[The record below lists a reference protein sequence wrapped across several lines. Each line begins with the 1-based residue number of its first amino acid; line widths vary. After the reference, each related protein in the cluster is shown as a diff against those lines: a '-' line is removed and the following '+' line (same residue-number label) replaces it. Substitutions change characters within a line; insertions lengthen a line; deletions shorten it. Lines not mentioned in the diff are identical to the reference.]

1 MARNKEFDV
10 DTVLQKAVR
19 LFWSQGYEK
28 TSMKDLV
35 ETMGVHKRSMY
46 DTFGD
51 KHALFMQALER
62 YNESVGASIDAR
74 IQDQTSAKQA
84 IRTIFE
90 MVINVDDARPP
101 GCLVVNTACEL
112 SLLDPEA
119 AAKVNAYF
127 TETES
132 LLCELITHGQDTGE
146 ISRHYDAVKL
156 SQYLFNSLT
165 GLRVLVKT
173 TNDRQKLKSIIDMTL
188 AILD

>member
-1 MARNKEFDV
+1 MARSKEFDI
-10 DTVLQKAVR
+10 DAVLRKAMY

-51 KHALFMQALER
+51 KHALFMKVMER
-62 YNESVGASIDAR
+62 YNESVEASIDAR

-84 IRTIFE
+84 IRSIFE
-90 MVINVDDARPP
+90 MVISLDDVRPP

-119 AAKVNAYF
+119 AAIVNAYF
-127 TETES
+127 AETEN
-132 LLCELITHGQDTGE
+132 LLCGLITHGQDTGE
-146 ISRHYDAVKL
+146 ISRHYDAVRL

-173 TNDRQKLKSIIDMTL
+173 TTDRQKLESIIDMTL
-188 AILD
+188 AILE

>member
-10 DTVLQKAVR
+10 DTVLRKAMH

-35 ETMGVHKRSMY
+35 EAMGVHKRSMY

-62 YNESVGASIDAR
+62 YGEMVGASIEAR
-74 IQDQTSAKQA
+74 IQDLPSAKRA
-84 IRTIFE
+84 IRSIFE
-90 MVINVDDARPP
+90 MAISESDVRPQ
-101 GCLVVNTACEL
+101 GCLIVNTACEL
-112 SLLDPEA
+112 ALLDTEA
-119 AAKVNAYF
+119 AAKVNEVFAK
-127 TETES
+127 TER
-132 LLCELITHGQDTGE
+132 LLCELVAHGQRTGE
-146 ISRHYDAVKL
+146 IPAHYDAAKL
-156 SQYLFNSLT
+156 SYYLFNSLT

-173 TNDRQKLKSIIDMTL
+173 TDNREKLESIVDLTL

>member
-1 MARNKEFDV
+1 MARSKEFDI
-10 DTVLQKAVR
+10 DTVLRKAMH

-51 KHALFMQALER
+51 KHALFMKAMEH
-62 YNESVGASIDAR
+62 YNESVGASLDAR
-74 IQDQTSAKQA
+74 IQDQTSVKQA
-84 IRTIFE
+84 IRSIFE
-90 MVINVDDARPP
+90 MAISVGDVRPP

-112 SLLDPEA
+112 ALLDPEA
-119 AAKVNAYF
+119 AAKVNEHFAK
-127 TETES
+127 TES

-146 ISRHYDAVKL
+146 ISGQYDAVKL

-173 TNDRQKLKSIIDMTL
+173 TNDKQKLESIIDMTL

>member
-1 MARNKEFDV
+1 MARSKEFDI
-10 DTVLQKAVR
+10 DAVLRKAMF
-19 LFWSQGYEK
+19 LFWSQGYER

-51 KHALFMQALER
+51 KHALFMKAMER
-62 YNESVGASIDAR
+62 YNESVEASIDAR

-84 IRTIFE
+84 IRSIFE

-101 GCLVVNTACEL
+101 GCLIVNTACEL

-119 AAKVNAYF
+119 AAKVNEYF
-127 TETES
+127 AKTES
-132 LLCELITHGQDTGE
+132 LLSELITHGQATGE
-146 ISRHYDAVKL
+146 ISSQHDAEKL
-156 SQYLFNSLT
+156 SHYLLNSLT

-173 TNDRQKLKSIIDMTL
+173 TTDRQKLESIIDMTL